1 MNTTTNTASE
11 NTTNVISQE
20 VNSTSGEI
28 KNIVD
33 VPDDPVA
40 VGKKHA
46 SKKYEQFVLNTSCF
60 CTICVIFH
68 NFGLIFAGQW
78 SEKTISKNVY
88 FSL

>member
-28 KNIVD
+28 RNIVD

-40 VGKKHA
+40 VGKKNA
-46 SKKYEQFVLNTSCF
+46 LKKYDQFFLNT
-60 CTICVIFH
+60 
-68 NFGLIFAGQW
+68 NFTKF
-78 SEKTISKNVY
+78 V
-88 FSL
+88 